1 MEKVLI
7 LLAGLPG
14 TGKTF
19 LGERLQERFGAFGK
33 ISLDTLK
40 EAEFDRYGFA
50 NMQEKRMLEQR
61 SWAQYYELMDKHM
74 QAGRNILSD
83 YPFSDKQ
90 KPCLTYLAAKY
101 GYRVLTI
108 RLIGD
113 LDALY
118 QRQRRRDLDHSR
130 HLGHLVSV
138 YSPGQRLADRSR
150 ADQLLSYEE
159 FVKRC
164 TTRGYDTFALGQL
177 YELDV
182 TDYAKVDYSGLMEGI
197 KQWAAAASPL

>member
-19 LGERLQERFGAFGK
+19 LGERLRERFGFFEQV
-33 ISLDTLK
+33 SLDALK
-40 EAEFDRYGFA
+40 EAEFDRCGFA
-50 NMQEKRMLEQR
+50 NMQEKRALEQQ
-61 SWAQYYELMDKHM
+61 SWTRYYELMDKHM
-74 QAGRNILSD
+74 RAGRNILSD

-90 KPCLTYLAAKY
+90 KPRLASLAQQY
-101 GYRVLTI
+101 GYRVLTV

-113 LDALY
+113 LDVLFE
-118 QRQRRRDLDHSR
+118 RQRVRDLDHSR

-138 YSPGQRLADRSR
+138 YVPGQELADRSR
-150 ADQLLSYEE
+150 ADLLLSREE

-164 TTRGYDTFALGQL
+164 TTRGYEEFALGQL

-197 KQWAAAASPL
+197 KQWTAEPSRY